1 MSAETLP
8 GQGSQDSLK
17 GQLIDEV
24 TMSANDE
31 WLRGEVSLTEMLE
44 DPIVRIVMER
54 DGLDKEQVQAVF
66 RAAAIRSKRRQEG
79 HAKENC

>member
-1 MSAETLP
+1 MSVETLP
-8 GQGSQDSLK
+8 SPETQDSPEDLLK
-17 GQLIDEV
+17 DEV

-31 WLRGEVSLTEMLE
+31 WLRGEVSVTEMLE

-66 RAAAIRSKRRQEG
+66 LAAAKRSKRSQKS
-79 HAKENC
+79 HAKADC

>member
-1 MSAETLP
+1 MSVETLP
-8 GQGSQDSLK
+8 SPGAQNSPEDP
-17 GQLIDEV
+17 LIDEV

-66 RAAAIRSKRRQEG
+66 LAAAKRSKRSQKS
-79 HAKENC
+79 HAKADC